1 MSAIDV
7 LNRIVDTQLYP
18 ANLKYCLVAKDKMPL
33 KIDGS
38 PIHTDKFDD
47 FVDFSDLLMCEN
59 LEDYAGVGI
68 SIQAS
73 NVHAIDIDHC
83 FSEPN
88 NLNSADSRAIDA
100 LKRFENLAYCEF
112 SFSGTGMRIIFRL
125 PLIENYSTKYYIK
138 NEKVHIEYYQ
148 PTRSYRYVTVTGNVI
163 SNQSIDHHEDFTPV
177 VIQFLDDYM
186 KRGERIKRKIN
197 TDEIETRSFEELM
210 KIVKI
215 LYFKNVTFQNLWF
228 GVAPGSGKNESE
240 LDYQLLAML
249 YENVTQDENLL
260 LRIFEESPYFKTKD
274 RKHIHK
280 WENQEH
286 RYFKYMYSIIGGNR

>member
-7 LNRIVDTQLYP
+7 LNRIVDTALYP
-18 ANLKYCLVAKDKMPL
+18 ANLKYCLVASDKMPL

-38 PIHTDKFDD
+38 PIHTNQFDD
-47 FVDFSDLLMCEN
+47 FVDFDELLTCEN

-88 NLNSADSRAIDA
+88 NINSADSRAIDA

-112 SFSGTGMRIIFRL
+112 SFSGTGMRIIFRQ

-163 SNQSIDHHEDFTPV
+163 VNQTIDNVDFTPV
-177 VIQFLDDYM
+177 ITQFLDDYM
-186 KRGERIKRKIN
+186 KRGERPAHKVN
-197 TDEIETRSFEELM
+197 TTETETRSFEDLM
-210 KIVKI
+210 KVVKY
-215 LYFKNVTFQNLWF
+215 LYFKNATFQNLWF
-228 GVAPGSGKNESE
+228 GIAPGSGKNESE

-249 YENVTQDENLL
+249 YENVTQDEEMLL
-260 LRIFEESPYFKTKD
+260 KLFEESPYFKTKD
-274 RKHIHK
+274 RKHIFK

-286 RYFKYMYSIIGGNR
+286 RYFKYMYSIIGGTK